1 MKNSKLFT
9 RIVTLVVTISLIIGT
24 GWMLPKDAE
33 ARAVRGGTR
42 TNVNR
47 ARNVNRGAHV
57 NRNIN
62 VNRGDRVNRNAN
74 FNRGSHVNRRTNINR
89 NANINVNRNTNV
101 NVNRNVHVHR
111 GYHGGGYYDHNDGIG
126 VGGAIAIGV
135 AGMAIGSMITAAAL
149 PPSCST
155 VSVNGITYQQCGS
168 TWYQPQYS
176 GSQVNY
182 IVVNPPR

>member
-1 MKNSKLFT
+1 MKNLQIFT
-9 RIVTLVVTISLIIGT
+9 RFVTLVTIWSLVIGT
-24 GWMLPKDAE
+24 GWMLPKDAI
-33 ARAVRGGTR
+33 ARQVKGHTR
-42 TNVNR
+42 TNVNHN
-47 ARNVNRGAHV
+47 RNVNR
-57 NRNIN
+57 
-62 VNRGDRVNRNAN
+62 NA
-74 FNRGSHVNRRTNINR
+74 
-89 NANINVNRNTNV
+89 NVNRNTNV
-101 NVNRNVHVHR
+101 NVNRNANVNVNRNVNVHG
-111 GYHGGGYYDHNDGIG
+111 GYHGGGYYHDHDDGIG

-135 AGMAIGSMITAAAL
+135 AGLAIGSMITAAAL

>member
-9 RIVTLVVTISLIIGT
+9 RIVTLVVTMSLIIGT

-42 TNVNR
+42 INVNR
-47 ARNVNRGAHV
+47 GGNIHRGAHV

-62 VNRGDRVNRNAN
+62 V
-74 FNRGSHVNRRTNINR
+74 NRGSHVNRRTNINR

>member
-9 RIVTLVVTISLIIGT
+9 RFITLVTIWSLVIGT
-24 GWMLPKDAE
+24 CWMLPKDAM
-33 ARAVRGGTR
+33 ARQVRGHTR
-42 TNVNR
+42 TNVNH
-47 ARNVNRGAHV
+47 NTH
-57 NRNIN
+57 
-62 VNRGDRVNRNAN
+62 
-74 FNRGSHVNRRTNINR
+74 INR
-89 NANINVNRNTNV
+89 TKNVNRNTNV
-101 NVNRNVHVHR
+101 NVNRNANVNVNRNVRVHGGH
-111 GYHGGGYYDHNDGIG
+111 HGGGYYHDHDDGIG

-135 AGMAIGSMITAAAL
+135 AGMAVGSMITAAAL

>member
-1 MKNSKLFT
+1 MKKSTLFT
-9 RIVTLVVTISLIIGT
+9 RFVTLVTVWSLVIGT

-33 ARAVRGGTR
+33 ARQVRGGTR

-47 ARNVNRGAHV
+47 GA
-57 NRNIN
+57 N
-62 VNRGDRVNRNAN
+62 VNRNAN
-74 FNRGSHVNRRTNINR
+74 INNRT
-89 NANINVNRNTNV
+89 NVNRNTNV
-101 NVNRNVHVHR
+101 NVNRNVNVHG
-111 GYHGGGYYDHNDGIG
+111 GYHGGGYYHGHDDGIG

-155 VSVNGITYQQCGS
+155 VSVNGMTYQQCGS

>member
-1 MKNSKLFT
+1 MKNSKIFT
-9 RIVTLVVTISLIIGT
+9 RFVALVTIWSFVIGT
-24 GWMLPKDAE
+24 GWMLPSDAE

-47 ARNVNRGAHV
+47 GGN
-57 NRNIN
+57 
-62 VNRGDRVNRNAN
+62 VNRNAN
-74 FNRGSHVNRRTNINR
+74 VNRNTNINR
-89 NANINVNRNTNV
+89 NANVNVNRNANV
-101 NVNRNVHVHR
+101 NVNRNVNVHGGY
-111 GYHGGGYYDHNDGIG
+111 GYHGGGYYHDHDDGIG

-168 TWYQPQYS
+168 TWYQPQYA

>member
-9 RIVTLVVTISLIIGT
+9 RFITLVTIWSLVIGT
-24 GWMLPKDAE
+24 GWILPRDAM
-33 ARAVRGGTR
+33 ARQVHGHTR
-42 TNVNR
+42 TNVNH
-47 ARNVNRGAHV
+47 NK
-57 NRNIN
+57 
-62 VNRGDRVNRNAN
+62 
-74 FNRGSHVNRRTNINR
+74 NINR
-89 NANINVNRNTNV
+89 TKNVNRNTNV
-101 NVNRNVHVHR
+101 NVNRNANVNVNRNVHVHG
-111 GYHGGGYYDHNDGIG
+111 GYHGGGYYHDHDDGIG

-168 TWYQPQYS
+168 TWFQPQYS